1 MKLFEDGDPFFAPML
16 NALFAAF
23 RGTAV
28 MSGCEVSA
36 TGTSRTVSIT
46 AGSVQINGEVIA
58 VSAGSVTLDAGS
70 TFDRYDLVSVNASG
84 SKIVTKGTTK
94 RKCPTQPADTC
105 LLAIVFVPAG
115 ATVIATGDV
124 SDARMLTEQVAMYRA
139 LAGQLTASRIYADN
153 LYYRR
158 ITPTASDT
166 PVVSRTGARPG
177 GRSGAWGV
185 TDTITIP
192 PGYNAGSVRVSCWV
206 VWSHHIAYQIQAQ
219 ILKNG
224 DVVAEMSETAT
235 SVHEYLTADISISP
249 GDVITIRGSTSH
261 PNVNMQIEDVQ
272 VGATLTYEGID
283 TAYSTTISIA

>member
-1 MKLFEDGDPFFAPML
+1 MAYNPTTWGSNDVITKDRL
-16 NALFAAF
+16 NKMEQ
-23 RGTAV
+23 GI
-28 MSGCEVSA
+28 VSA
-36 TGTSRTVSIT
+36 SKLSGTDIDTDKDWGGNDITNVGTLSVDSLTTTG
-46 AGSVQINGEVIA
+46 
-58 VSAGSVTLDAGS
+58 
-70 TFDRYDLVSVNASG
+70 
-84 SKIVTKGTTK
+84 
-94 RKCPTQPADTC
+94 
-105 LLAIVFVPAG
+105 
-115 ATVIATGDV
+115 
-124 SDARMLTEQVAMYRA
+124 
-139 LAGQLTASRIYADN
+139 RIYADN

-166 PVVSRTGARPG
+166 PVVSRTGTRYG
-177 GRSGAWGV
+177 GRSSNWRV

-206 VWSHHIAYQIQAQ
+206 VWSYHIAHQIQAQ

-249 GDVITIRGSTSH
+249 GDVIIIRGSTSH
-261 PNVNMQIEDVQ
+261 PHANMQIEDVQ

>member
-1 MKLFEDGDPFFAPML
+1 MASTYTTNYNLAKPAHGDVDWHIP
-16 NALFAAF
+16 
-23 RGTAV
+23 
-28 MSGCEVSA
+28 
-36 TGTSRTVSIT
+36 
-46 AGSVQINGEVIA
+46 INGNWDKIDTE
-58 VSAGSVTLDAGS
+58 LDKA
-70 TFDRYDLVSVNASG
+70 L
-84 SKIVTKGTTK
+84 KISGTTID
-94 RKCPTQPADTC
+94 ADKNWNGKNITNVGI
-105 LLAIVFVPAG
+105 LSANSLI
-115 ATVIATGDV
+115 
-124 SDARMLTEQVAMYRA
+124 
-139 LAGQLTASRIYADN
+139 TASRIYADN

-219 ILKNG
+219 ILNNG
-224 DVVAEMSETAT
+224 DVVAEISTDEL

-249 GDVITIRGSTSH
+249 GDVITIRGSTNH
-261 PNVNMQIEDVQ
+261 PNKDMRIEDVQ